1 MKGSASSQLT
11 RGEDTADLSRNTLN
25 LSASRFIGER
35 WFTLA
40 ILQLQQNEELS
51 LDLRALG
58 GGGVGR
64 YFSQT
69 NRQRISG
76 VIGVALTRERFS
88 GQSAASSAEGVV
100 GGTLDFFS
108 PKNSDFSFTNSIVS
122 FYKLGSPTRTR
133 LELQSAFRY
142 EFYKDVYWSV
152 NGFESFDSRPPEGE
166 KGNDAG
172 INIALGWSF

>member
-1 MKGSASSQLT
+1 MLRGSARRSLQSSASSAT
-11 RGEDTADLSRNTLN
+11 
-25 LSASRFIGER
+25 
-35 WFTLA
+35 
-40 ILQLQQNEELS
+40 
-51 LDLRALG
+51 
-58 GGGVGR
+58 
-64 YFSQT
+64 
-69 NRQRISG
+69 
-76 VIGVALTRERFS
+76 
-88 GQSAASSAEGVV
+88 
-100 GGTLDFFS
+100 
-108 PKNSDFSFTNSIVS
+108 PNSDFSFTNSIVS